1 MRVKYRRLGYW
12 GRNNLHLSGTILL
25 YSALISAME
34 NACYLSIDKVEVTPP
49 LRLQSQSQLSKCSV
63 RRLLKNNMEDPN
75 ER

>member
-1 MRVKYRRLGYW
+1 MRVKYLRLGYW

-25 YSALISAME
+25 SSALISAME
-34 NACYLSIDKVEVTPP
+34 NACYLSIDKAEVTPP